1 MQKEE
6 SLSHSARPIG
16 GLAALLL
23 LAACGSA
30 EEVQAPAGPPPK
42 PSFDQTIPGVRAT
55 IAGLGAPWA
64 KPSKDEIV
72 PDPAGGTI
80 IATSGEGGEA
90 KLYRLP
96 DGWIREVAL
105 TSGVGKKCGDPADV
119 ERAIPLL
126 LTGLATKVTL
136 SPAQAQRLK
145 VGLAESPPV
154 SVDIGAVRIAVQGGC
169 VQQLTVT
176 AIGSFTQAAKRL

>member
-1 MQKEE
+1 MQTEE

-16 GLAALLL
+16 GLAVLLL

-30 EEVQAPAGPPPK
+30 EEAQAPAGPPSK

-105 TSGVGKKCGDPADV
+105 TSGAGKTCGDPADV
-119 ERAIPLL
+119 ARAIPLL

-145 VGLAESPPV
+145 VGLAEAPPV
-154 SVDIGAVRIAVQGGC
+154 SIDIGAVRMAVQGGC
-169 VQQLTVT
+169 VQHLTVT

>member
-1 MQKEE
+1 MS
-6 SLSHSARPIG
+6 SLRPTG
-16 GLAALLL
+16 GLAAMLM

-30 EEVQAPAGPPPK
+30 PEREEAPAGPPPK
-42 PSFDQTIPGVRAT
+42 PSFDQTIPGVQAT

-64 KPSKDEIV
+64 KPARNDMV
-72 PDPAGGTI
+72 PDAATGGTI
-80 IATSGEGGEA
+80 ISTSGDRGEA

-96 DGWIREVAL
+96 DGWIRQVGLA
-105 TSGVGKKCGDPADV
+105 SGVGKTCGDPADV

-136 SPAQAQRLK
+136 TPAQAQRLK
-145 VGLAESPPV
+145 VSVADGPPV
-154 SVDIGAVRIAVQGGC
+154 TVELRGVRVTAQGGC

-176 AIGSFTQAAKRL
+176 AIERPPSPPTRL

>member
-1 MQKEE
+1 M
-6 SLSHSARPIG
+6 SHNVRPIG
-16 GLAALLL
+16 GLAVLFL

-30 EEVQAPAGPPPK
+30 DEAPAPAGPVAK

-64 KPSKDEIV
+64 KPSRNEIV
-72 PDPAGGTI
+72 PDPATGGTI
-80 IATSGEGGEA
+80 IATSADGGGA

-136 SPAQAQRLK
+136 SAAQAQQLK
-145 VGLAESPPV
+145 VGLAAGPPV
-154 SVDIGAVRIAVQGGC
+154 TVSLRGVRVTAQGGC
-169 VQQLTVT
+169 VQALTVT
-176 AIGSFTQAAKRL
+176 AISQPASAPSRL

>member
-6 SLSHSARPIG
+6 SLSHSVRPIG

-30 EEVQAPAGPPPK
+30 EEVQAPAGPPK

-105 TSGVGKKCGDPADV
+105 TSGAGKTCGDPADV

-136 SPAQAQRLK
+136 TAAQAARLK
-145 VGLAESPPV
+145 VGLAEAPPV
-154 SVDIGAVRIAVQGGC
+154 SVDFGAVRIAVQGGC
-169 VQQLTVT
+169 VQHLTVT

>member
-1 MQKEE
+1 MI
-6 SLSHSARPIG
+6 HSWRPLV
-16 GLAALLL
+16 GLGVLL

-30 EEVQAPAGPPPK
+30 PEDARKAPAAPTPK
-42 PSFDQTIPGVRAT
+42 PSFDQTVPGVQAT

-64 KPSKDEIV
+64 KPSKNEIQ
-72 PDPAGGTI
+72 PDKASGGTI
-80 IATSGEGGEA
+80 IATTGDRGDA

-105 TSGVGKKCGDPADV
+105 TSGAGTTCGDPADV

-136 SPAQAQRLK
+136 SADQAARLK
-145 VGLAESPPV
+145 PGLPDAPPV
-154 SVDIGAVRIAVQGGC
+154 SIDIGAVRIATQGGC
-169 VQQLTVT
+169 VQRLTVT
-176 AIGSFTQAAKRL
+176 AIVSATPPPARR